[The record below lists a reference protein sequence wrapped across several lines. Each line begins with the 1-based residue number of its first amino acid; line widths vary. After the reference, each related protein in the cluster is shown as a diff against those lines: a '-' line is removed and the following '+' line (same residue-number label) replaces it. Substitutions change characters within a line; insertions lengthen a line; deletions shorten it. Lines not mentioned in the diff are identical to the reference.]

1 MEVRFV
7 SITAFRL
14 ALDNL
19 LKVKRG
25 CYASVPAEIC
35 RAFQNIPIEQI
46 RSNRDMIL
54 MDNDS
59 ITIKLR
65 LPDKK
70 QRLSKADGYRLI
82 YMVMKNVPVVAL
94 LTVYPKRGPL
104 QKLDLESGELEML
117 IDAFSVESRTRQVV
131 VHDINNDL
139 EVLHGF

>member
-104 QKLDLESGELEML
+104 QKLDLESGELKML